1 LAFNI
6 LPRPARNWLRVWR
19 RIRHGVEG
27 HPIPALTDGQKRQ
40 YLIDISQRTG
50 IKVFVET
57 GTYRSETVRLLRKHV
72 DRCIT
77 IELDPALHAEAQA
90 KMSAMDGIDLLL
102 GNSGDLIP
110 EVLKALN
117 QPALFWL
124 DAHYSGAGTA
134 RGPEDTPILQ
144 ELGAILRHPVE
155 GHVVVIDDAREFI
168 GAADYPT
175 MRTLAR
181 FVERHGYFIR
191 VRDDLITI
199 YARPDL

>member
-1 LAFNI
+1 MSFSI
-6 LPRPARNWLRVWR
+6 LPRPVRNWLRVWR
-19 RIRHGVEG
+19 RLRHSVEE

-40 YLIDISQRTG
+40 YLIDITQRTG

-57 GTYRSETVRLLRKHV
+57 GTYRSETVRLLRNYV
-72 DRCIT
+72 DRCFT

-90 KMSAMDGIDLLL
+90 KLSDTDAIDLLF

-110 EVLKALN
+110 EILKTLS
-117 QPALFWL
+117 QPTLFWL

-134 RGPEDTPILQ
+134 RGREDTPILQ

-168 GAADYPT
+168 GADDYPT

-181 FVERHGYFIR
+181 FVERHGYTIR
-191 VRDDLITI
+191 VRDDLVTI